1 MGMVFIISNTVS
13 SNEVQAGGFKQPV
26 GVYEPLERPKGE
38 TTVILGQSLNSQS
51 LESMAAPKSTRN
63 MK

>member
-38 TTVILGQSLNSQS
+38 TTVTLGQP
-51 LESMAAPKSTRN
+51 EP
-63 MK
+63 